1 MGSAKQDGDGKAK
14 ALTSWNEIADYLG
27 KGVRTVQR
35 WERQLG
41 LPIKRMDGSPKQAV
55 LAWQQELDK
64 WLHQRMVVREADVD
78 GHDGNANSTDTPPA
92 YATARAA
99 TMESVRQRALELAGH
114 ARRLSLK
121 SAELSL
127 NAAELLRRSN
137 KIKHHPRSRAR

>member
-1 MGSAKQDGDGKAK
+1 MGSARQDGDGKAK

-41 LPIKRMDGSPKQAV
+41 LPIKRMDGSPKQGV
-55 LAWQQELDK
+55 LAWPQDLDN
-64 WLHQRMVVREADVD
+64 WLHQSMVVREADVD
-78 GHDGNANSTDTPPA
+78 GHDGNAHSTDTPPA
-92 YATARAA
+92 HATARA

-127 NAAELLRRSN
+127 NAAELLRRSE
-137 KIKHHPRSRAR
+137 KIKHPSEK